1 MAQDHEQHP
10 MQDLTNKRTKI
21 RLGLRADL
29 MTDFDHE
36 RDQGQLMIIV
46 RAGLEMGIAD
56 HLNHETAKDRFC
68 WVQ

>member
-1 MAQDHEQHP
+1 
-10 MQDLTNKRTKI
+10 
-21 RLGLRADL
+21 

-56 HLNHETAKDRFC
+56 HLNHKTAKDRLW
-68 WVQ
+68 WVVEL